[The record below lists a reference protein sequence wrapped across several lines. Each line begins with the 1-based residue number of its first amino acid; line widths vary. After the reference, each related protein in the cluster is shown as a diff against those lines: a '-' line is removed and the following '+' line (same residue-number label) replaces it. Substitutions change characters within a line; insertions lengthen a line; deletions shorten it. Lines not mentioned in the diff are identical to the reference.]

1 MILRMSGPDHEK
13 LELTAVLTALHE
25 HLQMLTELNRKLLEV
40 QKESSALLR
49 EFSGVVH
56 QAFSES
62 VKMQAEVG
70 ETILKSNAALAQTLD
85 EIAQKLGVAPTA
97 FPSATP
103 PPSKKG
109 NGTIQ

>member
-1 MILRMSGPDHEK
+1 MIRFMSEPAHETPDLHE
-13 LELTAVLTALHE
+13 VLTALRE
-25 HLQMLTELNRKLLEV
+25 QLQMLTDLNRKLLEV

-70 ETILKSNAALAQTLD
+70 ETILKSNASLARTLD
-85 EIAQKLGVAPTA
+85 EIAQKLGVGATS
-97 FPSATP
+97 FPALP
-103 PPSKKG
+103 PASKKG
-109 NGTIQ
+109 SGTIQ